1 MQREEFHGRLSCLLQ
16 SSQRAGC
23 RNELAQGKQRSSF
36 DCVSAP
42 FEGFGF
48 CFPDT
53 AQSGAEKATAPPG
66 GRTAPSCSRRQGRAV
81 CVHWSEAKA
90 LDGRSA
96 RPRRR
101 LLSGR
106 ADRENDD

>member
-1 MQREEFHGRLSCLLQ
+1 VLQAVLVLLAVFLGNISPLSAHMQREEFHGRLSCLLQ

-53 AQSGAEKATAPPG
+53 AQSGAEKQMPFLAVAPAWPF
-66 GRTAPSCSRRQGRAV
+66 APSRA
-81 CVHWSEAKA
+81 
-90 LDGRSA
+90 
-96 RPRRR
+96 RR
-101 LLSGR
+101 LRSL
-106 ADRENDD
+106 E